1 MPALSTPDTIAGPLT
16 AADLDRATKPG
27 NVWLMPSRAAVASRD
42 TCNGQCETRTGC
54 DCTPLLP
61 HGCDDQGR
69 HKTRRFGQ
77 QAEFAETMPTDHAPQ
92 AAEACTDIGADDCR
106 QPFTRLGVALVML
119 PWVLG
124 VIGWAVWTRWPLF

>member
-1 MPALSTPDTIAGPLT
+1 MPALSTPDTIAGPLIASDLE
-16 AADLDRATKPG
+16 AARQHATD
-27 NVWLMPSRAAVASRD
+27 NVVHLH
-42 TCNGQCETRTGC
+42 RTV
-54 DCTPLLP
+54 LLP
-61 HGCDDQGR
+61 HGCDGQGR

-77 QAEFAETMPTDHAPQ
+77 QAEFAESMPTDHAPQ

-106 QPFTRLGVALVML
+106 QPFTRWGVALVML